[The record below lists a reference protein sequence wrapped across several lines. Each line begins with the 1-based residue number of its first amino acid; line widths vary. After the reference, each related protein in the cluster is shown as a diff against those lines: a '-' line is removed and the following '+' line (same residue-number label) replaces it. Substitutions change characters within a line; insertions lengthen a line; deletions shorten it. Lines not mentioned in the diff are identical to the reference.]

1 MKRELRKLFDARVDA
16 VLKTLPA
23 EVLDIINNEVPL
35 LVEDYPS
42 DEVMEIMEIEYRN
55 ELCGLFTGIGI
66 TEKSIEAQPMAP
78 DSVVIYREGI
88 IVQALEADE
97 SLSSTSCT
105 DGEDE
110 VNSEFGIRNNAS
122 DQREQILA
130 NARQRGLGAAPRR
143 LDPELN
149 LLKPSE
155 INLDLLDEEI
165 RITILHEY
173 GHLHGLSDDD
183 LDALGY

>member
-1 MKRELRKLFDARVDA
+1 MKRELRKLFDARVEA

-42 DEVMEIMEIEYRN
+42 DEVMETMGIEYRD

-66 TEKSIEAQPMAP
+66 TEKSVEAQPMAP

-97 SLSSTSCT
+97 SLT
-105 DGEDE
+105 E
-110 VNSEFGIRNNAS
+110 EFF
-122 DQREQILA
+122 E
-130 NARQRGLGAAPRR
+130 R

-149 LLKPSE
+149 SLNPDD

-183 LDALGY
+183 LESLGY